1 MSCVTSNSVNVIGGK
16 RGVAEKVFEDVDELF
31 EEWTSLTKTIGMKI
45 PQFLEKI
52 EEKKIVFS
60 PRFKL
65 SGVEFCIKVIKLMYV
80 IIVCF
85 KVELIC
91 DHMAFSASCVV

>member
-31 EEWTSLTKTIGMKI
+31 EEWTSLTKTIGMNI

-52 EEKKIVFS
+52 EEKKIVLS

-80 IIVCF
+80 CHYCM
-85 KVELIC
+85 LQSGA
-91 DHMAFSASCVV
+91 HL